1 MAKDEKKKGAKPT
14 ADEIAARKAAAAKRK
29 AESTDEAGGEEET
42 PSAPAPTPRLI
53 AHYQEK
59 VVPALKQ
66 RFGYENMMAVPKLE
80 KIIISM
86 GLGKYGTAGG
96 EGKSKIEQ

>member
-1 MAKDEKKKGAKPT
+1 MAKDEKNKKGAKPS

-29 AESTDEAGGEEET
+29 AAESDDAGGDEET
-42 PSAPAPTPRLI
+42 SSAPAPKPRLI
-53 AHYQEK
+53 AHYNEK

-66 RFGYENMMAVPKLE
+66 RFGYENMMAVPRLE
-80 KIIISM
+80 KIVISM

-96 EGKSKIEQ
+96 EGKG